1 MRETQ
6 LHSKRVV
13 FRWNRKQSIY
23 IFNSTK
29 KASKDATLSMA
40 KSLWDAPAGNH
51 GIFINQNKYPVQ
63 DCNYVI
69 GNSHFKGQI
78 SNFFFPIFIP
88 NIFPSLAWL
97 TYYEFTWLPTRIFLW
112 STIPQVAMPIKW
124 TCWALSLN
132 WAPRDMTVWPRT
144 ASPTW
149 RMTPVF
155 VPPVMIQAPV
165 VSAAYKHK
173 LIVL

>member
-1 MRETQ
+1 MLSPRLQ
-6 LHSKRVV
+6 LPWLGIR
-13 FRWNRKQSIY
+13 
-23 IFNSTK
+23 
-29 KASKDATLSMA
+29 
-40 KSLWDAPAGNH
+40 SLKVRFP
-51 GIFINQNKYPVQ
+51 I
-63 DCNYVI
+63 
-69 GNSHFKGQI
+69 
-78 SNFFFPIFIP
+78 FFPIFIP

-173 LIVL
+173 VIVLWRTDFYKLLFFAFLAENLLKTFPLNVQDTIFGFPSQTEI

>member
-1 MRETQ
+1 MPSPRLQ
-6 LHSKRVV
+6 LPWLGIR
-13 FRWNRKQSIY
+13 
-23 IFNSTK
+23 
-29 KASKDATLSMA
+29 
-40 KSLWDAPAGNH
+40 SLKVRFP
-51 GIFINQNKYPVQ
+51 I
-63 DCNYVI
+63 
-69 GNSHFKGQI
+69 
-78 SNFFFPIFIP
+78 FFPIFIP

-173 LIVL
+173 VIVLWRTDFYKLLFFAKLIENFPIKRTRYNFWFSIADGNLTLQITGRTRRIITYL